1 MASRE
6 TSNPADVGKPIMTFA
21 QRLAATAKL
30 IEHRLETLLAE
41 KTLMGEAPDEQAGR
55 LIAAMRH
62 AVLGGGKRV
71 RPLLVIESAA
81 LFGLTPEASVDTA
94 AALELIHCYSLVHDD
109 LPAMDNDELR
119 RGRPTVWKAYDDW
132 TAILAGDALATLA
145 FELLARPSAHADA
158 DIRIALVSGLARSA
172 GVAGMAG
179 GQSLDLMADKLGQPV
194 HPTFDH
200 VRRLQSM
207 KTGALL
213 VFACEA
219 GAILG
224 RATPDQHRAL
234 KTYGDALGLAF
245 QIADDLLDAEG
256 DEATVGKAVAK
267 DAAAN
272 KATLVS
278 LMGIDAARAKLSETE
293 AAALAALAP
302 FGDRAHVLREAA
314 RFVVQRQS

>member
-1 MASRE
+1 
-6 TSNPADVGKPIMTFA
+6 MTFP
-21 QRLAATAKL
+21 QSLAAAAGLTEA
-30 IEHRLETLLAE
+30 TLDRILAE
-41 KTLMGEAPDEQAGR
+41 KSLSGEAPEPQSGR

-81 LFGLTPEASVDTA
+81 LFGVPAADAALTA
-94 AALELIHCYSLVHDD
+94 AALELVHCYSLTHDD

-119 RGRPTVWKAYDDW
+119 RGRPTVWKAYDQW
-132 TAILAGDALATLA
+132 TAILAGDALLTLA
-145 FELLARPSAHADA
+145 FEVLARPENHADA
-158 DIRIALVSGLARSA
+158 TVRVALVSALARASGA
-172 GVAGMAG
+172 AGMVG
-179 GQSLDLMADKLGQPV
+179 GQSLDLMADKLGDPAE
-194 HPTFDH
+194 PTVEH
-200 VRRLQSM
+200 IRRLQAM

-224 RATPDQHRAL
+224 RASDAERKAL
-234 KTYGDALGLAF
+234 VDFGTALGFAF

-256 DEATVGKAVAK
+256 DAATVGKAVAK

-278 LMGIDAARAKLSETE
+278 LMGIPAAKEMLAKTE
-293 AAALAALAP
+293 AAAAEALEI
-302 FGDRAHVLREAA
+302 FGSRAGVLREAA
-314 RFVVQRQS
+314 RFVVNRKS